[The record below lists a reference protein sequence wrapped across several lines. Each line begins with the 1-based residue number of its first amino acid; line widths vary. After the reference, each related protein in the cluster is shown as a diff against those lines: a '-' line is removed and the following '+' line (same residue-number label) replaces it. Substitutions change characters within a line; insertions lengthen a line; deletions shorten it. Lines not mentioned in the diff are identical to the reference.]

1 MFIGHFDDIINKEF
15 FILFDVVSVVQKT
28 RIYGTMTTF
37 LFDIFLVVILFSL
50 LII

>member
-28 RIYGTMTTF
+28 RI
-37 LFDIFLVVILFSL
+37 LWHNDDIFV
-50 LII
+50 